1 MNAWRYRLCGLLLG
15 GLLAG
20 PAQGQTVNYD
30 ALDAAAQSAVDAAC
44 ESWAIDEKAPDLA
57 HWMASIEALCDARE
71 QADRRTPAAQ
81 PGTPETRP

>member
-1 MNAWRYRLCGLLLG
+1 MNVLHYCLGGLLLG
-15 GLLAG
+15 GLLAC

-57 HWMASIEALCDARE
+57 HWMPSLKALCDARE
-71 QADRRTPAAQ
+71 QARRGESAPQ
-81 PGTPETRP
+81 PGTRQ